1 MESALNQIRQLGQ
14 TENTTILQKTNG
26 FIEIEASGVYIAEAI
41 HYRAIQLG
49 LVSKWNGTNV
59 QVSVY
64 GGGHHENDQ
73 ESEPPE
79 EGSVH
84 NSRAD

>member
-1 MESALNQIRQLGQ
+1 MESALNHIKQLGQ
-14 TENTTILQKTNG
+14 TEHTTILQETNG
-26 FIEIEASGVYIAEAI
+26 FVEIEASGDYIAEAI

-64 GGGHHENDQ
+64 EGGHHENNQDP
-73 ESEPPE
+73 EPSE